1 MGESVTKLIAIFVF
15 VTLFMAAA
23 IGLVKHIVF
32 SVLEQFGI
40 DPLRGFLI
48 LLIISAMGLVL
59 LGKSIVELITR

>member
-1 MGESVTKLIAIFVF
+1 MGESVAKLIAIFVF
-15 VTLFMAAA
+15 VTLFMAAT

-32 SVLEQFGI
+32 GILERFGI
-40 DPLRGFLI
+40 DPLSGFLI